1 VPTNPFL
8 SVALIILFSLACSL
22 IRAGLALWYIRLA
35 QAGRPG
41 AKDKGRSR
49 RRLVG
54 KALLG
59 LDYLFIFLAI
69 SFVLI
74 IGARMRPTFLDY
86 VVILEILVLP
96 VCVYALFNLCF
107 KTIRIKLGRPYV
119 VGWAPYRRFFA
130 PEIVYPA
137 TSGAERIDPESH

>member
-1 VPTNPFL
+1 MVSSPL
-8 SVALIILFSLACSL
+8 RSVALIVLFSLACSL
-22 IRAGLALWYIRLA
+22 IRAALALWYIRLA

-41 AKDKGRSR
+41 AKDKERSG

-69 SFVLI
+69 GFVLI
-74 IGARMRPTFLDY
+74 IGARVRSSFLDY

-107 KTIRIKLGRPYV
+107 KAIRIKLGRPYV
-119 VGWAPYRRFFA
+119 IGWAPRRRFFA

-137 TSGAERIDPESH
+137 TSGAERIDPESR